1 MTIKDQIKALRR
13 GNNGAEILS
22 ILNTITGGNEQSE
35 YVVTAT
41 IEPETG
47 YIVTWDGRQVCF

>member
-1 MTIKDQIKALRR
+1 MSIKDQIKALRR
-13 GNNGAEILS
+13 GSNGAEILR
-22 ILNTITGGNEQSE
+22 ILNNITGESEQSE

-47 YIVTWDGRQVCF
+47 YIVTWDGRQVVF